1 MLREAVVMWM
11 LAQEWL
17 LIVGC
22 FGGGNEGGRA
32 RAANAAG
39 CVPLSIL
46 TSHEHRSSKDLHPFH
61 YFPFFCWGN
70 SSRYTS

>member
-11 LAQEWL
+11 LAREWL
-17 LIVGC
+17 LIVGG

-39 CVPLSIL
+39 CVPSA
-46 TSHEHRSSKDLHPFH
+46 F
-61 YFPFFCWGN
+61 
-70 SSRYTS
+70 